1 MSDKYLRIPIFN
13 QRIYLATKEDA
24 EKYCGLDGIENY
36 EALCFIGY
44 RDRICFY
51 YSKSIN
57 NKTLVHESVHLANFI
72 IDRCL
77 IYSTSQHDEVQA
89 YLTAYIYEKLKE
101 LVHAKPY

>member
-1 MSDKYLRIPIFN
+1 MSYINIPIFN

-24 EKYCGLDGIENY
+24 EKYSDFENIDIY
-36 EALCFIGY
+36 EALCFVGY
-44 RDRICFY
+44 RNRICFY

-77 IYSTSQHDEVQA
+77 IYSTPQHDEIQA

-101 LVHAKPY
+101 LVHA

>member
-13 QRIYLATKEDA
+13 QRIYLAAKEEA

-36 EALCFIGY
+36 EALCFVGY
-44 RDRICFY
+44 RNRICFY

-77 IYSTSQHDEVQA
+77 IYSTPQHDEIQA

-101 LVHAKPY
+101 LVHA

>member
-1 MSDKYLRIPIFN
+1 MSYINIPIFN

-24 EKYCGLDGIENY
+24 EKYSGFENIDIY
-36 EALCFIGY
+36 EALCFVGY
-44 RDRICFY
+44 RNRICFY

-77 IYSTSQHDEVQA
+77 IYSTPQHDEIQA

-101 LVHAKPY
+101 LVHA